1 MLLILPWLLR
11 SMCTVLLNNV
21 ALFWEYFWFDNSFIF
36 LTDLHIKKEG
46 KLINYL
52 STKWQQPSLDWEVYS
67 KTKNSFFLVI
77 EQFHH
82 IEQTLSSSSLSLSLM
97 VEEFLLSCSFQ
108 FTISNIFFVKMI
120 FLYFSVLLIT
130 ATFQLIIFYWRCPRQ
145 GYCVLDNPA
154 KDLLSQFHSKHNKGE
169 DGWMGRWYIYRLY
182 IYIFIYRV
190 FIKYCVFS

>member
-82 IEQTLSSSSLSLSLM
+82 LEQTLSSSSLSLSLM

-108 FTISNIFFVKMI
+108 FTISNIFFCEDDILV
-120 FLYFSVLLIT
+120 FLCSFDYGNLSIDHLLLT
-130 ATFQLIIFYWRCPRQ
+130 MPQTRLLCPWQ
-145 GYCVLDNPA
+145 SSEGLAFTVSF
-154 KDLLSQFHSKHNKGE
+154 KT
-169 DGWMGRWYIYRLY
+169 
-182 IYIFIYRV
+182 
-190 FIKYCVFS
+190 